1 MIWGPK
7 LHSWVCGAVL
17 TAMATG
23 VFAIGPGEM
32 GDLKARVDE
41 ARSSET
47 SDETIDVKMIPGEWQ
62 ANQARAKVKYDRP
75 HYYSGK
81 LKRVALRND
90 SDAELVFD
98 AGGGKEITAILFQY
112 QLGPWVRN
120 KDGIMAPTG
129 GVTTMEFAAQFD
141 AGQKFVMHCKQALP
155 VMLTDCL
162 AMPVEK

>member
-1 MIWGPK
+1 
-7 LHSWVCGAVL
+7 
-17 TAMATG
+17 
-23 VFAIGPGEM
+23 M

-90 SDAELVFD
+90 SDADLVFD
-98 AGGGKEITAILFQY
+98 AGGGKEITAILFPY